1 MIKTLTPIG
10 DGLGFVIDRS
20 LLEQLHISR
29 DTPLRITCDGKGFYV
44 EPLPAEEG
52 SKFVE
57 AGLRM
62 MGLHEEAFR
71 KLAE

>member
-20 LLEQLHISR
+20 LLDELRIGR
-29 DTPLRITCDGKGFYV
+29 DTPLRITSDGKGFYV
-44 EPLPAEEG
+44 EPLPAEER

-62 MGLHEEAFR
+62 MDVHKEAFR